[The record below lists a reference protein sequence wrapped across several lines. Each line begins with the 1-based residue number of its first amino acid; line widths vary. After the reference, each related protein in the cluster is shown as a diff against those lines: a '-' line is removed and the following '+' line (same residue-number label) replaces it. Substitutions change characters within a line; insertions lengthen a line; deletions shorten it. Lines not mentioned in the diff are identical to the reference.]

1 VVVVVPDVEL
11 LDDSS
16 FLEQEMMV
24 VAEKQEIRNIYK
36 IFLFFSS
43 IPKVKYYGL
52 VLGEPNIY
60 HQSICITM
68 CGGFY
73 LEGV

>member
-24 VAEKQEIRNIYK
+24 VAEKQ
-36 IFLFFSS
+36 
-43 IPKVKYYGL
+43 
-52 VLGEPNIY
+52 
-60 HQSICITM
+60 
-68 CGGFY
+68 
-73 LEGV
+73 

>member
-1 VVVVVPDVEL
+1 MVVVVPDVEL

-36 IFLFFSS
+36 IILFFSS
-43 IPKVKYYGL
+43 IPKVKNYYTKVNNNNMNWL
-52 VLGEPNIY
+52 ILQE
-60 HQSICITM
+60 
-68 CGGFY
+68 
-73 LEGV
+73 EW

>member
-1 VVVVVPDVEL
+1 MVVVVPDDEL

-43 IPKVKYYGL
+43 IPKVK
-52 VLGEPNIY
+52 IY
-60 HQSICITM
+60 NAKVSNNNMNWLILQ
-68 CGGFY
+68 
-73 LEGV
+73 EEW

>member
-1 VVVVVPDVEL
+1 VVVVVPDDEL

-24 VAEKQEIRNIYK
+24 VAEKQEIRNFYK

-43 IPKVKYYGL
+43 IPKVKIS
-52 VLGEPNIY
+52 NFT
-60 HQSICITM
+60 QFDDSMNRSI
-68 CGGFY
+68 
-73 LEGV
+73 LQEEW

>member
-1 VVVVVPDVEL
+1 MVVVVPDDEL

-16 FLEQEMMV
+16 LLEQEMMM

-43 IPKVKYYGL
+43 LPKVKNSPSRCNTKCL
-52 VLGEPNIY
+52 V
-60 HQSICITM
+60 
-68 CGGFY
+68 FKW
-73 LEGV
+73 

>member
-1 VVVVVPDVEL
+1 MVVVVPDDEL

-43 IPKVKYYGL
+43 IPKVKKFIL
-52 VLGEPNIY
+52 LKF
-60 HQSICITM
+60 IT
-68 CGGFY
+68 
-73 LEGV
+73 

>member
-1 VVVVVPDVEL
+1 MVVVVPDVEL

-16 FLEQEMMV
+16 FLEKEMMV

-43 IPKVKYYGL
+43 IPKVKNYNTKVINNNMNWL
-52 VLGEPNIY
+52 ILQEAW
-60 HQSICITM
+60 
-68 CGGFY
+68 
-73 LEGV
+73 

>member
-1 VVVVVPDVEL
+1 MVVVVPDVEL

-43 IPKVKYYGL
+43 IPKVKNCNTRANNNNMNWL
-52 VLGEPNIY
+52 ISQEEWSVV
-60 HQSICITM
+60 
-68 CGGFY
+68 
-73 LEGV
+73 EGVWL